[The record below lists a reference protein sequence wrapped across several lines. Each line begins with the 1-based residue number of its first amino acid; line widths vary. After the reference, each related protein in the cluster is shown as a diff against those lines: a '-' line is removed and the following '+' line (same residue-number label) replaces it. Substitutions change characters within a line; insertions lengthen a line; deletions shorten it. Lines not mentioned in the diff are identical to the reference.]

1 MNKSIYTATVG
12 TEKNRA
18 DKKTRLIGMFLLPLL
33 LLPCAA
39 HATIFKCVVADS
51 TIYSAAPCSSKA
63 AVVHNT
69 VSMVSSSINTSSDNT
84 DSNQAEPPTNP
95 NDHKEDLA
103 NSQ

>member
-1 MNKSIYTATVG
+1 MNNSIYTATVV

-18 DKKTRLIGMFLLPLL
+18 DKKMRSIGIFLLPLL

-39 HATIFKCVVADS
+39 NATIFKCVVADS
-51 TIYSAAPCSSKA
+51 TVYSATPCASNA

-69 VSMVSSSINTSSDNT
+69 VSIVSSSINTSPDNT

-103 NSQ
+103 KSQ